1 MGKGNLMNI
10 SNYVFDMNREFYNRI
25 GSRVKILSNNAGHSC
40 EVSVQKNASYFVTMP
55 KLNSIN
61 QAAIAQLPCS

>member
-1 MGKGNLMNI
+1 MNQ
-10 SNYVFDMNREFYNRI
+10 EFCI
-25 GSRVKILSNNAGHSC
+25 QIKSQVKILSNNAGHSC

-61 QAAIAQLPCS
+61 QAAIDQLSCS